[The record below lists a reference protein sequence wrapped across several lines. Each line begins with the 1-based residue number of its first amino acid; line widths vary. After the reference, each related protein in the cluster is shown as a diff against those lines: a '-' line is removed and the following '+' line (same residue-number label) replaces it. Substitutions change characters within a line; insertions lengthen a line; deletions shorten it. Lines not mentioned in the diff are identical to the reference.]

1 MIFRKG
7 RNHFGTS
14 LVRMLGTARDPD
26 LLAVTQ

>member
-7 RNHFGTS
+7 WNHFDIS